1 MAKTLALLIMVVL
14 LASCRTV
21 TQYVPVESVR
31 YTSDTLRLTQ
41 TRVDSVFVRDSV
53 TLLQRGDTVFLTKY
67 RDRFRYRDH
76 IDTVYRAVVDT
87 ARVKVP
93 YPVEKK
99 LTKWQQAKQDVGG
112 MAIGGVAIALCVA
125 VAWLIKK
132 FRK

>member
-1 MAKTLALLIMVVL
+1 MVVL

>member
-1 MAKTLALLIMVVL
+1 MVALLT
-14 LASCRTV
+14 SCRTV

-67 RDRFRYRDH
+67 RDRFRYRDR

-99 LTKWQQAKQDVGG
+99 LTRWQQAKQDVGG

>member
-1 MAKTLALLIMVVL
+1 MVVL

-67 RDRFRYRDH
+67 RDRFRYRDR

-99 LTKWQQAKQDVGG
+99 LTRWQQAKQDVGG